1 MPPGI
6 LMGNGA
12 IFILILFVA
21 LFLVWLLI
29 WSPKAKLERAEAE
42 RIASLARAERQR
54 LEAEA
59 IVERARQEAEAR
71 AARDKEAAK
80 IRAERERR
88 EAAERARQEA
98 ERSKLQAERDSFLRS
113 TRMAAPDF
121 ILNARLDFER
131 EYRASGGEG
140 IFGHEM
146 SPLVCFGYRVG
157 RTNGRNE
164 TERRAILAYAI
175 VADLDVTLPFLPVAY
190 RREWGGP
197 LSSTRFNRI
206 LHHLDNMADL
216 REGRRSFEV
225 AVSHWRA
232 DASWFRTQQRPL
244 VEKYRGT

>member
-12 IFILILFVA
+12 ILILILLVA
-21 LFLVWLLI
+21 LFLVWLLM
-29 WSPKAKLERAEAE
+29 WAPKAKLAREEAE
-42 RIASLARAERQR
+42 RIASVARAEQRR

-59 IVERARQEAEAR
+59 VAERARQEAEAR
-71 AARDKEAAK
+71 AARDKQATK
-80 IRAERERR
+80 MRAERERR

-113 TRMAAPDF
+113 IRMAAPDF

-140 IFGHEM
+140 MFGQEM

-157 RTNGRNE
+157 KTNGRSE

-197 LSSTRFNRI
+197 LSDTRFNRI
-206 LHHLDNMADL
+206 FHHLDNMADL

-244 VEKYRGT
+244 VEKYRGI

>member
-1 MPPGI
+1 
-6 LMGNGA
+6 MGDVSNLGS
-12 IFILILFVA
+12 IPLLA
-21 LFLVWLLI
+21 LLLLWFLLR
-29 WSPKAKLERAEAE
+29 SPKTEDAPKESAGLAAEA
-42 RIASLARAERQR
+42 RAKRQR

-59 IVERARQEAEAR
+59 AAESASREAEAR

>member
-1 MPPGI
+1 
-6 LMGNGA
+6 MGNGT
-12 IFILILFVA
+12 ILLLILLGA
-21 LFLVWLLI
+21 LLLLWLLVWA
-29 WSPKAKLERAEAE
+29 PKAKLAREEAE
-42 RIASLARAERQR
+42 RIASVARAERRR

-59 IVERARQEAEAR
+59 AAESASREAEAR
-71 AARDKEAAK
+71 AAKDKQAAK
-80 IRAERERR
+80 MRAERERR
-88 EAAERARQEA
+88 EAVERARDVA

-232 DASWFRTQQRPL
+232 DASWFRAQQRP
-244 VEKYRGT
+244 VMEKYRGI

>member
-1 MPPGI
+1 
-6 LMGNGA
+6 MGDGSVLSS
-12 IFILILFVA
+12 IPFLA
-21 LFLVWLLI
+21 LLLL
-29 WSPKAKLERAEAE
+29 WVLLRSPKTEDGPEESEGPAAEA
-42 RIASLARAERQR
+42 RAKRQR

-59 IVERARQEAEAR
+59 AAERASREAEAR
-71 AARDKEAAK
+71 AERDKQAEK
-80 IRAERERR
+80 MRAERERR
-88 EAAERARQEA
+88 EATERARQEA

-113 TRMAAPDF
+113 SRLAAPDF
-121 ILNARLDFER
+121 ILHARLDFER

-140 IFGHEM
+140 MFGQEM

-157 RTNGRNE
+157 KTNGRNE

-197 LSSTRFNRI
+197 LSSTRLNRI

-232 DASWFRTQQRPL
+232 DASWFRAQQRPL
-244 VEKYRGT
+244 VEKYRGV